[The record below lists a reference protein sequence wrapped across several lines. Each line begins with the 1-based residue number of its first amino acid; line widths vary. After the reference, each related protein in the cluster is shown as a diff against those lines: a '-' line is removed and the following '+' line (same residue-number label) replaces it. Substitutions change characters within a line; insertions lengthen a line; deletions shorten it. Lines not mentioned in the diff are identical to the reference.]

1 MLCCLLFPCRQKICS
16 NINCNDPEDSPSDN
30 PPSQPTTGHDHGFD
44 SRSVE
49 SVDKFTSKL
58 IIFLEHIGDRDDTSK
73 EVKTKIKKMVC
84 TLAVTRL
91 IATDSVDQPPPV
103 VPREDHQYDIINDY
117 GPLRPAEL
125 KHMRTLEGAARG
137 MEVAFNAENPGVTLI
152 SITATEND
160 YIDDLLEDINIPA
173 IREMLPH
180 TVSKC
185 RELKNSLK

>member
-1 MLCCLLFPCRQKICS
+1 MICS
-16 NINCNDPEDSPSDN
+16 NINCSDPEDSPSDN
-30 PPSQPTTGHDHGFD
+30 PPSQPVNDHGHGFD

-58 IIFLEHIGDRDDTSK
+58 ITFLEHIGDRDDTSE
-73 EVKTKIKKMVC
+73 EVKTKINKMVC
-84 TLAVTRL
+84 ALAVSRV
-91 IATDSVDQPPPV
+91 ATDSVDQPPPV
-103 VPREDHQYDIINDY
+103 VPPEDHQYDIINDY

-152 SITATEND
+152 SITATAATEND
-160 YIDDLLEDINIPA
+160 YIDNLLEDINIPA
-173 IREMLPH
+173 IRKMLPH